1 MDSPLNV
8 SPTYGVY
15 DKKTSQEAIN
25 ERREARRQLSTDP
38 ATRIASDFAALKRDQ
53 DAQGQKIAALE
64 SFRAGMN
71 GDENIKVTD
80 NKITWVG
87 RTGLDEGGQGV
98 QVTAIENGQL
108 VYFTAVSTTSPL
120 PF

>member
-38 ATRIASDFAALKRDQ
+38 ATRTQAGIDAISRVQEALEQRV
-53 DAQGQKIAALE
+53 AALE
-64 SFRAGMN
+64 GFRAGMN
-71 GDENIKVTD
+71 GDENIKVAD

-87 RTGLDEGGQGV
+87 RVSAENLEATEFDVCVDGDPM
-98 QVTAIENGQL
+98 VTNIPNDGFRAL
-108 VYFTAVSTTSPL
+108 A
-120 PF
+120 